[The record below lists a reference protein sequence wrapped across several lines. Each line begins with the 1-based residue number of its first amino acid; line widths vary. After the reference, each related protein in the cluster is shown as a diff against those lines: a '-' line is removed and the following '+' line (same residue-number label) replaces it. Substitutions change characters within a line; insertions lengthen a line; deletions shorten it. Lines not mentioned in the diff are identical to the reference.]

1 MSRRAAGLA
10 ACFILGMTLT
20 VAAGD
25 AASVLAPYLRA
36 RDEGRTD
43 AVTGDA
49 YAESRRPGGSP
60 AAYDDVSVLLLPYSS
75 SFEGELDRIRA
86 GLRESSL
93 AYVEAAERFRVARE
107 AYEHEL
113 LFAGGG
119 ELIRGEVT
127 DAGGRFRFVGVP
139 AGSWL
144 MLAWRDVPHGASARR
159 IPGREQGAFVG
170 NVERMGYVAVEYWRQ
185 RIEVRP
191 GEASTIRLH
200 DRNIWATLVREDH
213 RVPDRRTTPGD
224 VGGGAKRR
232 QGTTR

>member
-1 MSRRAAGLA
+1 MSRRAAGLT
-10 ACFILGMTLT
+10 ACFVLGL
-20 VAAGD
+20 ALAAWAGD
-25 AASVLAPYLRA
+25 ANTALAQYLRA

-49 YAESRRPGGSP
+49 FAEPRKPTGSP
-60 AAYDDVSVLLLPYSS
+60 APYGDVSVLLLPYSS
-75 SFEGELDRIRA
+75 DFEAELDQIRA

-93 AYVEAAERFRVARE
+93 AYVEASGRLRVARE

-119 ELIRGEVT
+119 ELIRGEVS
-127 DAGGRFRFVGVP
+127 DAAGRFRFADVP

-144 MLAWRDVPHGASARR
+144 MLAWREVPHGASARR
-159 IPGREQGAFVG
+159 IPGRDQGAFVG
-170 NVERMGYVAVEYWRQ
+170 NVERLGYVAVEYWRQ

-191 GEASTIRLH
+191 GEASTVKLH
-200 DRNIWATLVREDH
+200 DRNIWVTLVREEH
-213 RVPDRRTTPGD
+213 RTPDRRTTPGD

>member
-10 ACFILGMTLT
+10 ACFILGVVLT
-20 VAAGD
+20 AAAGESTI
-25 AASVLAPYLRA
+25 ALAPYLRA

-49 YAESRRPGGSP
+49 FAESRRPTGAP
-60 AAYDDVSVLLLPYSS
+60 TAYGDVSVLLLPYSS
-75 SFEGELDRIRA
+75 DFEAELDRIRA

-93 AYVEAAERFRVARE
+93 AYVEAAARFRVARKT
-107 AYEHEL
+107 YEHEL

-127 DAGGRFRFVGVP
+127 DAGGRFRFAGVP

-144 MLAWRDVPHGASARR
+144 MLAWREIPHGASARR

-170 NVERMGYVAVEYWRQ
+170 NVERLGYVAV
-185 RIEVRP
+185 
-191 GEASTIRLH
+191 
-200 DRNIWATLVREDH
+200 
-213 RVPDRRTTPGD
+213 
-224 VGGGAKRR
+224 
-232 QGTTR
+232 